1 MSELHVVAAGSAG
14 HPYAVRIC
22 GGEFMI
28 QKIKTPNG
36 KEFILMHLPYYLGT
50 KLYEYIE
57 NLVKKHP

>member
-1 MSELHVVAAGSAG
+1 MWLR
-14 HPYAVRIC
+14 PVRQVIRTRFVFV
-22 GGEFMI
+22 GVI

-36 KEFILMHLPYYLGT
+36 KEFILMHLPYYLGI